1 MKAFAV
7 CALLLLGCFT
17 VAPAGA
23 SESPTLRLDLEHSQ
37 DLVVDAHGVPLEQLL
52 KTLGENL
59 NFSVDISP
67 LASRSMAVS
76 GKFEGN
82 IDEILADILRGSNY
96 VAQYGPQGISK
107 LVVAAPSGQQPPSTP
122 AAAPTTTA
130 VAVDVKSPTP
140 APVGAKAQSAP
151 SSTAQSA
158 PAPVAAAAAG
168 GGDTPPSVLS
178 KLLSVQAGAMLP
190 SDPNAPA
197 VAPTTGAQSL
207 GVMTRVA
214 QSNVQALVSA
224 LNAACIGSTCGH

>member
-1 MKAFAV
+1 MKASAV

-17 VAPAGA
+17 IAPAGA

-67 LASRSMAVS
+67 LASRSTAVS

-82 IDEILADILRGSNY
+82 LDEILSDILRGSNY
-96 VAQYGPQGISK
+96 VAQYGPQGLSK
-107 LVVAAPSGQQPPSTP
+107 LVVVAPSGQPPSTP
-122 AAAPTTTA
+122 AAAPATTA

-151 SSTAQSA
+151 SATAQSA

-190 SDPNAPA
+190 PDPNAPA
-197 VAPTTGAQSL
+197 AAPTTGAQSL

-224 LNAACIGSTCGH
+224 LNAACIGSGCGH